1 MALRNRTLNLGPLEN
16 NTYLLTCP
24 ATLETAVVDVG
35 FEPEAV
41 IETVR
46 REGLK
51 VTWLLGTHAHY
62 DHAAGMLAVQRA
74 VGGTYA
80 LHPLERPLLAALTLQ
95 GSMFGFPPA
104 DAPDVG
110 HDLVDRETIRVGAEE
125 IEVLFTPG
133 HSPGH
138 CAFHQPGIAQPGI
151 VQGGVAWVGD
161 VLFNG
166 SVGRTDL
173 PGGSFET
180 LARSIHERLFTLGD
194 DVTCFTGHG
203 PATTI
208 GHERRHNPFV
218 GEPAGYR

>member
-16 NTYLLTCP
+16 NTYVLTCP
-24 ATLETAVVDVG
+24 ATGETAVVDVG

-41 IETVR
+41 IDLVR
-46 REGLK
+46 REGLE
-51 VTWLLGTHAHY
+51 VRWLLGTHAHY

-74 VGGTYA
+74 LGGTYA
-80 LHPLERPLLAALTLQ
+80 LHPLERPLLAALSVQ

-104 DAPDVG
+104 EPAEVG
-110 HDLVDRETIRVGAEE
+110 HELADGETIRIGEE
-125 IEVLFTPG
+125 SLEVIFTPG

-138 CAFHQPGIAQPGI
+138 CAFHQGPI
-151 VQGGVAWVGD
+151 AWVGD

-173 PGGSFET
+173 PGGSFEP
-180 LARSIHERLFTLGD
+180 LGD
-194 DVTCFTGHG
+194 DVTCLTGHG

-208 GHERRHNPFV
+208 GHERAHNPFV
-218 GEPAGYR
+218 GDAAGLA

>member
-24 ATLETAVVDVG
+24 ATLETAVLDVG

-51 VTWLLGTHAHY
+51 VRWLLGTHAHY
-62 DHAAGMLAVQRA
+62 DHAAGMLEVQRA
-74 VGGTYA
+74 VGGVYA
-80 LHPLERPLLAALTLQ
+80 LHPEDRPMLAALALQ
-95 GSMFGFPPA
+95 GQMFGFPPA
-104 DAPDVG
+104 EAPEVG
-110 HDLVDRETIRVGAEE
+110 HELADGESVPVGEE
-125 IEVLFTPG
+125 RLEVIFTPG

-138 CAFHQPGIAQPGI
+138 CSFR
-151 VQGGVAWVGD
+151 QGGLCWVGD
-161 VLFNG
+161 VLFAG

-173 PGGSFET
+173 PGGSFEA
-180 LARSIHERLFTLGD
+180 LRRSIHERLFPLGD
-194 DVTCFTGHG
+194 DVTCLPGHG

-208 GHERRHNPFV
+208 GEERLHNPFV
-218 GEPAGYR
+218 GAPAGYR

>member
-41 IETVR
+41 VALVR
-46 REGLK
+46 REGLN
-51 VTWLLGTHAHY
+51 VRWLLGTHAHY
-62 DHAAGMLAVQRA
+62 DHAAGMLEVQRA

-80 LHPLERPLLAALTLQ
+80 LHPLERPLLAALAAQ
-95 GSMFGFPPA
+95 GAMFGFPPA
-104 DAPDVG
+104 EPPEVG
-110 HDLVDRETIRVGAEE
+110 HDLADREVIRIGEE
-125 IEVLFTPG
+125 ELEVIFTPG

-138 CAFHQPGIAQPGI
+138 CAFR
-151 VQGGVAWVGD
+151 QGDVAWVGD
-161 VLFNG
+161 VLFAG

-180 LARSIHERLFTLGD
+180 LARSIHERLFPLGD
-194 DVTCFTGHG
+194 GVTCLTGHG

-208 GHERRHNPFV
+208 GHERRTNPFV
-218 GEPAGYR
+218 GEGAGYR

>member
-1 MALRNRTLNLGPLEN
+1 MALRNRTLQLGPLEN

-41 IETVR
+41 IELVR

-51 VTWLLGTHAHY
+51 VRWLLGTHAHY
-62 DHAAGMLAVQRA
+62 DHAAGMLEVQRA
-74 VGGTYA
+74 VGGEYA
-80 LHPLERPLLAALTLQ
+80 LHPLERPLLEALTYQ
-95 GSMFGFPPA
+95 GEMFGFPPSEPPVVA
-104 DAPDVG
+104 
-110 HDLVDRETIRVGAEE
+110 HDLVDREAIRVGEE
-125 IEVLFTPG
+125 LLEVVFTPG

-138 CAFHQPGIAQPGI
+138 CSF
-151 VQGGVAWVGD
+151 VQGEIAWVGD
-161 VLFNG
+161 VLFAG

-194 DVTCFTGHG
+194 AVTCLPGHG

-208 GHERRHNPFV
+208 GHERKHNPFV